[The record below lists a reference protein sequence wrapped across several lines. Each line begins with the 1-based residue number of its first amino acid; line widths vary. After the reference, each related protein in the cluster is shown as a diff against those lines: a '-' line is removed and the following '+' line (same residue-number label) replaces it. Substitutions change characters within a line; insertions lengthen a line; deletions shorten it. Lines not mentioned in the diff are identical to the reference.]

1 MFKPVSVELKSPRE
15 LAKLRDA
22 GRLVSEVLEF
32 LLERVAPGITT
43 KELDA
48 LAERELRRA
57 RAEPAFLGYRG
68 YPAVLCASVNDEV
81 VHGIPSGSRVL
92 KEGDIVSLD
101 LGCRWKGF
109 YGDAAVT
116 APVGAVSDE
125 ARRLMDVTR
134 ESLEKGIS
142 SARPDNRL
150 GDVSAAVQRHVEAA
164 GFSAVREFVGH
175 GIGRALHED
184 PAVPNVG
191 QPGTGIRLRP
201 GMVLALEPMVNAGG
215 PDVRVLDDGWTA
227 VTKDGSLSA
236 HFEHMVAVTD
246 GEPDILTRRD

>member
-1 MFKPVSVELKSPRE
+1 M
-15 LAKLRDA
+15 RDA
-22 GRLVSEVLEF
+22 GRLVSDVLA
-32 LLERVAPGITT
+32 LLVERVAPGITT

-48 LAERELRRA
+48 AAERELRRV

-68 YPAVLCASVNDEV
+68 YPAVLCASINDEV
-81 VHGIPSGSRVL
+81 VHGIPSASRVL

-116 APVGAVSDE
+116 APVGVVSDE

-134 ESLEKGIS
+134 ESLAKGILN
-142 SARPDNRL
+142 ARPDNRL

-184 PAVPNVG
+184 PAIPNVG

-201 GMVLALEPMVNAGG
+201 GMVLALEPMVNVGG
-215 PDVRVLDDGWTA
+215 PDVRILEDGWTA

>member
-1 MFKPVSVELKSPRE
+1 MFKPVSVELKSARE
-15 LAKLRDA
+15 LAKMREA
-22 GRLVSEVLEF
+22 GRLVSEVLAV
-32 LLERVAPGITT
+32 LAERVEPGVATR
-43 KELDA
+43 ELDA
-48 LAERELRRA
+48 FAGRELRRLG
-57 RAEPAFLGYRG
+57 AEPAFLGYRG

-81 VHGIPSGSRVL
+81 VHGIPSGKRTL
-92 KEGDIVSLD
+92 KEGDIISLD

-116 APVGAVSDE
+116 VAVGRVSEE
-125 ARRLMDVTR
+125 ARRLMAVTL
-134 ESLEKGIS
+134 ESLDMGIAM
-142 SARPDNRL
+142 ARAENRL
-150 GDVSAAVQRHVEAA
+150 GDVSAAIQGHVEAA

-184 PAVPNVG
+184 PAIPNVG

-215 PDVRVLDDGWTA
+215 PDVRVLEDGWTA

-246 GEPDILTRRD
+246 GDPDILTRRD